1 MDSFLL
7 DTLVAMK
14 RETQYCYDVVFPKAF
29 SVQDLVFDKV
39 DTSKLKKYRYFSK
52 FPHRVGDVVVVT
64 SYVDQQVVINLAMIA
79 EEVDGTWEE
88 ISEGPTGV
96 IIQYVPAVLDI
107 RCKVQ
112 RRREMERVLEGL
124 RKDFMLEQEKI
135 LWGQLSK
142 INPELAERIKKFRK
156 DYPEYMASILNYE
169 EWYNGFT
176 SIK

>member
-7 DTLVAMK
+7 DTLMAMK
-14 RETQYCYDVVFPKAF
+14 MDTQYCYYVVFPKAF

-39 DTSKLKKYRYFSK
+39 DMSKLERYRCFSK
-52 FPHRVGDVVVVT
+52 FPHNVGDVVVVT
-64 SYVDQQVVINLAMIA
+64 SNYDQQVVINLAMIA
-79 EEVDGTWEE
+79 DEVDGSWKE

-96 IIQYVPAVLDI
+96 IIQSIPALLDI

-135 LWGQLSK
+135 LWEQLSK
-142 INPELAERIKKFRK
+142 INPELAERIKKFRQ
-156 DYPEYMASILNYE
+156 DYPEAMKSILNYE
-169 EWYNGFT
+169 EWHNGFT
-176 SIK
+176 PTN